1 MNNLTIKVSQYLL
14 FNNRVN
20 ILIWKICI
28 IRCNIQISRIFFSK
42 TVERCRLFCCRT
54 IECPLNRNNTT
65 HSVIFHIIREN
76 HQLCNIQKSPKFF
89 IRKSL
94 LVHSLAFCNHTAV
107 IIRLLYFNKYK
118 WKSIYK
124 QCNIRSKFILVTLTG
139 ELGGKMICI
148 ILWILKIHQSNRRN
162 RR

>member
-20 ILIWKICI
+20 ILIWEICI
-28 IRCNIQISRIFFSK
+28 IRCNIQICRIFFSE
-42 TVERCRLFCCRT
+42 TVERCRLFCRRT

-76 HQLCNIQKSPKFF
+76 HHLRNVQKSPKFL
-89 IRKSL
+89 IWKSL
-94 LVHSLAFCNHTAV
+94 LVHSLTFCNHSAV

-118 WKSIYK
+118 RKSIHK
-124 QCNIRSKFILVTLTG
+124 QSNIRSKFILVSLTSK
-139 ELGGKMICI
+139 LGSKMICI
-148 ILWILKIHQSNRRN
+148 ILWVFKIHQSNRRN

>member
-28 IRCNIQISRIFFSK
+28 IRCNIQISRIFFSE

-89 IRKSL
+89 VRKSL
-94 LVHSLAFCNHTAV
+94 LVHSLTFRNHSTM
-107 IIRLLYFNKYK
+107 IIWFFYFNKYNR
-118 WKSIYK
+118 KSIYK
-124 QCNIRSKFILVTLTG
+124 QCNIRSKFILVTLTS
-139 ELGGKMICI
+139 ELSGKMICI
-148 ILWILKIHQSNRRN
+148 IFWIFKIHQSNRRN

>member
-20 ILIWKICI
+20 ILIWEICI
-28 IRCNIQISRIFFSK
+28 IRCNIQIRRIFFSE
-42 TVERCRLFCCRT
+42 TVERCRLFCRRT

-94 LVHSLAFCNHTAV
+94 LIHSLAFCNHTAV
-107 IIRLLYFNKYK
+107 IIRLFYFNKYK

-124 QCNIRSKFILVTLTG
+124 QCNIRSKFILVTLTS

-148 ILWILKIHQSNRRN
+148 IFWIFKIHQSNRRN